1 MSKFDKILHMVGLG
15 AAGVLVTAISGGIA
29 LPLAVKL
36 GLVAVAF
43 GTGTVTNPMFGKS
56 DKSDKPPSP

>member
-1 MSKFDKILHMVGLG
+1 MSRFDKVMHMIGLG
-15 AAGVLVTAISGGIA
+15 AAGVLVTVISGGIA

-43 GTGTVTNPMFGKS
+43 GTGTMTNPVFGGKKDS
-56 DKSDKPPSP
+56 DAK